1 MSTDS
6 QNRSEFAQL
15 LRRLLDETDIFSRS
29 QWAEF
34 LNVSTSAISQ
44 WLNETTVPRPELLR
58 MILDLVRSVDNAPQ
72 GLLQEFDEMAAKP
85 AAAVS
90 TRHGKKF
97 GESVNAY
104 LIRPLLEGFLLDL
117 KGLKVEEQARVLLRA
132 SMLCAEEAGTFGTL
146 PVESSYEPLTLVQP
160 IVEHKG
166 ELSRELLARAE
177 ATVAQI
183 ERRIPEFI
191 AKVMNYLTSKPD
203 KSLLPEVRAFCVQ
216 AVARARTQMN
226 NKPMMLI
233 SRIIESDAI
242 DPSLFDR
249 ISERDALNA
258 IFIAD
263 EETTILVQQ
272 HDDVARLE
280 TRDDMEL
287 ETAVAML
294 RGVGVQYVPAERAPR
309 SCNLVPIEK
318 VQDLAA

>member
-1 MSTDS
+1 MSIDS

-34 LNVSTSAISQ
+34 LNVSTAAISQ
-44 WLNETTVPRPELLR
+44 WLNDTTVPRPELLR
-58 MILDLVRSVDNAPQ
+58 MILDLVRSADNAPQ
-72 GLLQEFDEMAAKP
+72 ELLQEFGEMAAKP
-85 AAAVS
+85 AASVS
-90 TRHGKKF
+90 PRHGKKF

-117 KGLKVEEQARVLLRA
+117 KELKAEKQARVLLRA
-132 SMLCAEEAGTFGTL
+132 SMLCAEEAGSFGPL
-146 PVESSYEPLTLVQP
+146 PVECPYEPLTLVQP
-160 IVEHKG
+160 IDRNKV
-166 ELSRELLARAE
+166 ELSQELLARAE
-177 ATVAQI
+177 ATVARI
-183 ERRIPEFI
+183 ERKTPEFLI
-191 AKVMNYLTSKPD
+191 KVMSYLTSKPD

-216 AVARARTQMN
+216 AIARARTQMN
-226 NKPMMLI
+226 NKPMLLI

-263 EETTILVQQ
+263 EETTILVRQY
-272 HDDVARLE
+272 DDVARLE

-287 ETAVAML
+287 EDAVAML
-294 RGVGVQYVPAERAPR
+294 RGVEVQYVPAERVPQ
-309 SCNLVPIEK
+309 SYNPVPIEK
-318 VQDLAA
+318 VQDVAA